1 MGTKNEFAKESIP
14 KPRWR
19 IPDQDDWTIEMY
31 DVEAALLNA
40 DIGHRQFIYV
50 PKAMIKTGTM
60 EEEESK
66 GLAFELTKSMY
77 CNVDAALIFFIKYK
91 EILKDLGMI
100 QCETDPCVFYRV
112 NIQGYLELV
121 IACHVDDSII
131 AGSKPVIDEYLKAFK
146 NRETWKNEKAPWNML
161 GMEGSQQRSLP

>member
-1 MGTKNEFAKESIP
+1 
-14 KPRWR
+14 
-19 IPDQDDWTIEMY
+19 MY
-31 DVEAALLNA
+31 DVEAAFLNA

-50 PKAMIKTGTM
+50 PEAMIKTGMM

-77 CNVDAALIFFIKYK
+77 GNVDAALRFFIKYK
-91 EILKDLGMI
+91 AILKDLGMI

-112 NIQGYLELV
+112 NTQGYLELV

-131 AGSKPVIDEYLKAFK
+131 AGSKPVIDEYLKDFEK
-146 NRETWKNEKAPWNML
+146 HLKIKRREAAPNTLW
-161 GMEGSQQRSLP
+161 